1 MAMAAETLVSV
12 EPCFHCGLDV
22 PAGSDFAVELLGAE
36 RPMCCVGC
44 QAVAEMLRDEG
55 LERWYLEREAPS
67 GVPAQVVPDVLGE
80 AAFLRLEGEDRR
92 FETRV
97 DGDRV
102 EVALLVEGMT
112 CPACAWVIERALGS
126 LPAVEE
132 ARVNLIARRVRVVW
146 RAGEGTLD
154 DVVARLAAVGFRAR
168 PDAPGE
174 ATALHARER
183 RAALVRLGI
192 AGLATMNVMT
202 YAVALYLGAIDEMPE
217 GIGRFLRWM
226 CWLVATPVVLVS
238 ARPHFEGAW
247 RDLRAGRPGMDVPIA
262 LAIGGAYVASAVAVV
277 RGVGEVYFESVCM
290 FTFFIGLGRY
300 LEHGVRQ
307 RADAL
312 ADRLVDGAPVLVRRL
327 VGATPE
333 GSFEPASVREE
344 VIPASRL
351 AVGDRILIRP
361 GESIPVDGVVRS
373 GSGAVEEA
381 VLSGEPWPRVVAC
394 GDEVRA
400 GSVDADA
407 LLEIEVTRAG
417 EDSTLGVLHRLIDRA
432 QSEKPAIA
440 RRADRLGA
448 VFVSGVL
455 VIAGATAVAWG
466 WIDPSRVFDV
476 TLAVLVATC
485 PCALGLATPTALAA
499 ASEGLARI
507 GFVLTGGSALESL
520 ARIDRVVF
528 DKTGSLTEGR
538 PRIETLELV
547 RGTAPEDVRARA
559 EALEAA
565 SDHVLAR
572 AFTSPDE
579 GLDSRVGARRLAE
592 ASAYLVDDRRSVA
605 GAGVEGTIDGVRHR
619 LGRPDWAI
627 AVASEPKPARVPEAT
642 AHTWILLADEDGPI
656 AWFGLGD
663 ALRREAASSVS
674 ALEEQGVDVEILTGD
689 PSRAGE
695 RIASALGGLALT
707 SGATPEGKVDHLRAL
722 QARGECVAFV
732 GDGLNDG
739 PVLRAADVS
748 VAMAGG
754 CDLSL
759 LSADALLVH
768 DDLSALPRAVRWAR
782 RTRRVITQNFAWAI
796 GYNLLVLPLAV
807 TGYLPP
813 WLAAA
818 GMSASSLLV
827 ALNATRLRRE
837 AVAA

>member
-1 MAMAAETLVSV
+1 MAAAEALVATET
-12 EPCFHCGLDV
+12 CFHCGLDV
-22 PAGSDFAVELLGAE
+22 PIGSDFAVELQGAP
-36 RPMCCVGC
+36 RAMCCVGC

-55 LERWYLEREAPS
+55 LERWYVEREQPT
-67 GVPAQVVPDVLGE
+67 GVPAQIVPEVLEE
-80 AAFLRLEGEDRR
+80 ADFLRLEGEDRS
-92 FETRV
+92 FETHV
-97 DGDRV
+97 EGDRV

-112 CPACAWVIERALGS
+112 CPACAWVIERALS
-126 LPAVEE
+126 ALPAIEE

-146 RAGEGTLD
+146 RAGEAALD

-174 ATALHARER
+174 GAALHASER
-183 RAALVRLGI
+183 RAALIRLGI

-202 YAVALYLGAIDEMPE
+202 YAVALYFGAIAEMAE
-217 GIGRFLRWM
+217 GIDRFLQWM

-247 RDLRAGRPGMDVPIA
+247 RDLRARRPGMDVPIA
-262 LAIGGAYVASAVAVV
+262 LAIGGAYVASAVAVM
-277 RGVGEVYFESVCM
+277 RGEGEVYFESVCM

-312 ADRLVDGAPVLVRRL
+312 SDRLVDASPALARRIVEDAQGAER
-327 VGATPE
+327 A
-333 GSFEPASVREE
+333 REE
-344 VIPASRL
+344 VVPANRL
-351 AVGDRILIRP
+351 AVGDRIVVRP
-361 GESIPVDGVVRS
+361 GDSIPVDGIVRS
-373 GSGAVEEA
+373 GAGAVEEA
-381 VLSGEPWPRVVAC
+381 VLSGEPWPRRVAC

-400 GSVDADA
+400 GSVNADA
-407 LLEIEVTRAG
+407 LLEIEVTRV
-417 EDSTLGVLHRLIDRA
+417 EEESTLGVLHRLIDRA
-432 QSEKPAIA
+432 QSDKPAIA
-440 RRADRLGA
+440 RRADRLGG
-448 VFVSGVL
+448 VFVAAVL
-455 VIAGATAVAWG
+455 VIAAVTAIAWSL
-466 WIDPSRVFDV
+466 IDPSRVFDV

-520 ARIDRVVF
+520 ARVDRVVF

-538 PRIETLELV
+538 PRIETVELV
-547 RGTAPEDVRARA
+547 RDLSNQDAFARARA
-559 EALEAA
+559 LEAG
-565 SDHVLAR
+565 STHVLAR
-572 AFTSPDE
+572 AFTEP
-579 GLDSRVGARRLAE
+579 GAVTSRFSGGSSAGPGVLPVVE
-592 ASAYLVDDRRSVA
+592 ANRSIA
-605 GAGVEGTIDGVRHR
+605 GAGVEGTIAGVRHR
-619 LGRPDWAI
+619 LGRPDWAS
-627 AVASEPKPARVPEAT
+627 ALAAEAAPPVLPET
-642 AHTWILLADEDGPI
+642 DAHTWILLADEDGAI

-663 ALRREAASSVS
+663 ALRAEAAASVDELRS
-674 ALEEQGVDVEILTGD
+674 LGVELEILTGD
-689 PSRAGE
+689 PSSAAS
-695 RIASALGGLALT
+695 RIAAELGGLAVT
-707 SGATPEGKVDHLRAL
+707 SGVMPEGKVDHIRRH
-722 QARGECVAFV
+722 QTQGERVAFV

-759 LSADALLVH
+759 LSADALLYR
-768 DDLSALPRAVRWAR
+768 DDLAAMPRAVRWAR
-782 RTRRVITQNFAWAI
+782 RTRRIVTQNFAWAI

-807 TGYLPP
+807 TGNLAP

-837 AVAA
+837 ERRA

>member
-1 MAMAAETLVSV
+1 MAAEALVSP

-22 PAGSDFAVELLGAE
+22 PVGSDFTVDLLGEA

-55 LERWYLEREAPS
+55 LERWYLEREEPT
-67 GVPAQVVPDVLGE
+67 GVPAQIVPDVLE
-80 AAFLRLEGEDRR
+80 DSAFLRLEGDDRS
-92 FETRV
+92 FETRMA
-97 DGDRV
+97 GDRV
-102 EVALLVEGMT
+102 EAALLVEGMT
-112 CPACAWVIERALGS
+112 CPACAWVIERALAS

-146 RAGEGTLD
+146 RAGQGSLD

-174 ATALHARER
+174 AAALHASER

-202 YAVALYLGAIDEMPE
+202 YAVALYLGAVDDMPAGID
-217 GIGRFLRWM
+217 RFFRWM

-238 ARPHFEGAW
+238 ARPHFEGAL
-247 RDLRAGRPGMDVPIA
+247 RDLKAGRPGMDVPIA
-262 LAIGGAYVASAVAVV
+262 LAIGGAYVASAVAVM

-312 ADRLVDGAPVLVRRL
+312 SDRLVDGAPALARRL
-327 VGATPE
+327 L
-333 GSFEPASVREE
+333 GSSTDGVAAPEE
-344 VIPASRL
+344 VVPASRL
-351 AVGDRILIRP
+351 EVGDRILVRA
-361 GESIPVDGVVRS
+361 GESIPVDGIVLS
-373 GSGAVEEA
+373 GAGAVEEA
-381 VLSGEPWPRVVAC
+381 VLSGEPWPRDVVC

-400 GSVDADA
+400 GSVNADA
-407 LLEIEVTRAG
+407 VLEIEVTRVQS
-417 EDSTLGVLHRLIDRA
+417 DSTLGVLHRLIDRA
-432 QSEKPAIA
+432 QSEKPPIA
-440 RRADRLGA
+440 RRADRLGG
-448 VFVSGVL
+448 VFVASVL
-455 VIAGATAVAWG
+455 VIAGGTAIAWSM
-466 WIDPSRVFDV
+466 IDPSRVFDV

-520 ARIDRVVF
+520 SRIDRVVF

-538 PRIETLELV
+538 PRIERAEVV
-547 RGTAPEDVRARA
+547 RDLSPETALARARA
-559 EALEAA
+559 LEAN

-572 AFTSPDE
+572 AFVPSGGID
-579 GLDSRVGARRLAE
+579 GRLASSATTTG
-592 ASAYLVDDRRSVA
+592 ASACGVEDRRTVP

-627 AVASEPKPARVPEAT
+627 GVAGEDTLADVPEAE
-642 AHTWILLADEDGPI
+642 ARTWVLLADEEGAI

-663 ALRREAASSVS
+663 KLRPEAAESVD
-674 ALEEQGVDVEILTGD
+674 ALQAQGLEVEILTGD
-689 PSRAGE
+689 PSRAGD
-695 RIASALGGLALT
+695 RIAEQLGGLALT
-707 SGATPEGKVDHLRAL
+707 SGVGPEGKVAHLRAL
-722 QARGECVAFV
+722 QEGGERVAFV

-748 VAMAGG
+748 IAMAGG

-759 LSADALLVH
+759 LSADALLYR
-768 DDLSALPRAVRWAR
+768 DDLAALPRAVRWAR
-782 RTRRVITQNFAWAI
+782 RTRRVVTQNFAWAI

-807 TGYLPP
+807 TGQLPP

-837 AVAA
+837 GGPA

>member
-1 MAMAAETLVSV
+1 MAAEALVSV
-12 EPCFHCGLDV
+12 ETCFHCGLDV
-22 PAGSDFAVELLGAE
+22 PVGSDFSVDLLGEE

-55 LERWYLEREAPS
+55 LERWYVEREEPT
-67 GVPAQVVPDVLGE
+67 GVPAQVVPDVLE
-80 AAFLRLEGEDRR
+80 DATFLRLEGADRS
-92 FETRV
+92 FETRM

-112 CPACAWVIERALGS
+112 CPACAWVIERALRS
-126 LPAVEE
+126 SPAVVE

-154 DVVARLAAVGFRAR
+154 DVVARLASIGFRAR

-174 ATALHARER
+174 AAALHASER

-262 LAIGGAYVASAVAVV
+262 LAIGGAYVASAVAVM

-290 FTFFIGLGRY
+290 FTFFIGLGRF

-312 ADRLVDGAPVLVRRL
+312 SDRLVDGAPALARRL
-327 VGATPE
+327 VGGAIDETQDL
-333 GSFEPASVREE
+333 ASGREE
-344 VIPASRL
+344 VVPAGRL
-351 AVGDRILIRP
+351 EVGDRILIRP
-361 GESIPVDGVVRS
+361 GESIPVDGLVLS
-373 GSGAVEEA
+373 GAGAVEEA
-381 VLSGEPWPRVVAC
+381 VLSGEPWPRDVAR

-400 GSVDADA
+400 GSVNADA
-407 LLEIEVTRAG
+407 LLEIEVTRVQ

-440 RRADRLGA
+440 RRADRLGG
-448 VFVSGVL
+448 VFVSSVL
-455 VIAGATAVAWG
+455 AIAAATAVAW
-466 WIDPSRVFDV
+466 WLIDPSRVFDV

-520 ARIDRVVF
+520 ARVDRVVF

-538 PRIETLELV
+538 PRIETVELV
-547 RGTAPEDVRARA
+547 RDVARDDVLGRAR
-559 EALEAA
+559 ALEAA
-565 SDHVLAR
+565 SSHVLAR
-572 AFTSPDE
+572 AFTPPREFVASGVGGPTPAESP
-579 GLDSRVGARRLAE
+579 AAC
-592 ASAYLVDDRRSVA
+592 LVEDRRSVA
-605 GAGVEGTIDGVRHR
+605 GAGVEGKIDGVCHR

-627 AVASEPKPARVPEAT
+627 AASQEEALLAVPDTEAN
-642 AHTWILLADEDGPI
+642 TWVLLADEAGPI

-663 ALRREAASSVS
+663 ALRPEALASVE
-674 ALEEQGVDVEILTGD
+674 ALKAQGLELEILTGD
-689 PSRAGE
+689 PSRAAD
-695 RIASALGGLALT
+695 RIAAELGGLGLE
-707 SGATPEGKVDHLRAL
+707 SGVTPEGKVLRIREH
-722 QARGECVAFV
+722 QERGECVAFV

-759 LSADALLVH
+759 LSADALLVR
-768 DDLSALPRAVRWAR
+768 DDLSAMPRAVRWAR
-782 RTRRVITQNFAWAI
+782 RTRRVVTQNFAWAI
-796 GYNLLVLPLAV
+796 GYNVLVLPLAV
-807 TGYLPP
+807 TGHLPP

-837 AVAA
+837 AGAA